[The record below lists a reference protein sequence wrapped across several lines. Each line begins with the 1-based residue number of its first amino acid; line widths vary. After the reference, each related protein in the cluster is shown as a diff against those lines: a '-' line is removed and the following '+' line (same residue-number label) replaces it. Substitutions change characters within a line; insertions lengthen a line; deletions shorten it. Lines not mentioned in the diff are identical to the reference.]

1 MPLRFPM
8 MTQLLKPMLQKKM
21 KSLLRLRMMPL
32 PKLTKK
38 PLNWKRCLLKSC
50 FRILQRVMLP
60 LPR

>member
-1 MPLRFPM
+1 MT
-8 MTQLLKPMLQKKM
+8 TQLLKPMLQKKM

>member
-1 MPLRFPM
+1 MPSRFLM
-8 MTQLLKPMLQKKM
+8 TTQLLKPMLQKKM